1 MTDIFMY
8 LLTFWFG
15 VMMGFGLFAM
25 LQVSREEDERHL
37 PLGDEHRFPMGC

>member
-15 VMMGFGLFAM
+15 LMMGFGLFAM
-25 LQVSREEDERHL
+25 LQVSREEDERPL
-37 PLGDEHRFPMGC
+37 PLGNEHRFPVGC